1 MGASL
6 MIVGSRQWAPN
17 AAPFALLIIAD
28 AASAEHLGDAVDCI
42 YLTRLDVLFDC
53 PQVAVQ
59 NSFILESDL
68 NWR

>member
-1 MGASL
+1 MVVS
-6 MIVGSRQWAPN
+6 SRQWAPN
-17 AAPFALLIIAD
+17 AVLFVLLIIAD
-28 AASAEHLGDAVDCI
+28 AVSAEHLGDAVGCI
-42 YLTRLDVLFDC
+42 NLTCLDVLFDC